1 MKIEKDPKIA
11 ILNDILSR
19 VSTKITMAMKDGDKD
34 AFDAYDD
41 VYRFVLDMYFK
52 EVAEWQRWHPIS
64 TLIMNIRHKRR
75 LKRFRELTAEIRGIW
90 A

>member
-1 MKIEKDPKIA
+1 MNIAKDPKIA

-19 VSTKITMAMKDGDKD
+19 ISTKRTMAMKDGDHD

-41 VYRFVLDMYFK
+41 VYLLVLDMYSK
-52 EVAEWQRWHPIS
+52 EVAEWQHWHPVS

-75 LKRFRELTAEIRGIW
+75 LKRFREMTAEIRGTW
-90 A
+90 V

>member
-19 VSTKITMAMKDGDKD
+19 ISTKRTMAMKDGDQD
-34 AFDAYDD
+34 ALDAYDD
-41 VYRFVLDMYFK
+41 VYRFILDMYCK

-75 LKRFRELTAEIRGIW
+75 LKRFREMTEEIRGTW
-90 A
+90 V

>member
-1 MKIEKDPKIA
+1 MNIEKDPKIA

-19 VSTKITMAMKDGDKD
+19 ISTKRMMAMKDGNHD

-41 VYRFVLDMYFK
+41 VYRFVLDMYCK
-52 EVAEWQRWHPIS
+52 EVAEWQRWHPVS

-75 LKRFRELTAEIRGIW
+75 LKRFREMTAEIRGTW
-90 A
+90 V